1 MQRTIEEIQSELLQL
16 DRHARAAL
24 AKTLLDSLDTL
35 TEAEYD
41 ELWIDE
47 AEARYA
53 DFVAGRTSAV
63 DGDDVL
69 ARARARSR

>member
-1 MQRTIEEIQSELLQL
+1 MARSIEEIETELMQL
-16 DRHARAAL
+16 GPHARAAL

-35 TEAEYD
+35 SEAEY
-41 ELWIDE
+41 EALWIEE

-53 DFVAGRTSAV
+53 DFRAGRTTAI
-63 DGDDVL
+63 DGDEVF